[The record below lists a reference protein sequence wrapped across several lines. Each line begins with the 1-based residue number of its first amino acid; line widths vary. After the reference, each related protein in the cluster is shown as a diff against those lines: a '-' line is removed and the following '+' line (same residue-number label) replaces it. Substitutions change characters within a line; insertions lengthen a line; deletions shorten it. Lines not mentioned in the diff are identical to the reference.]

1 MQYILNEYE
10 YEKLQRAS
18 SKQND
23 LLQEKVWDLK
33 EELEAKDY
41 EITRLTAQL
50 TKYRNKYGLLEKTSW
65 SRTSSKFN
73 F

>member
-1 MQYILNEYE
+1 MQYILDEYK

-33 EELEAKDY
+33 EELEAKDC
-41 EITRLTAQL
+41 EITRLTA
-50 TKYRNKYGLLEKTSW
+50 
-65 SRTSSKFN
+65 
-73 F
+73 